1 MPDNSGSHAGDLR
14 RRTRHSD
21 GVKFGEVRDLVRV
34 QVPDPRPAARLAA
47 CASVADVERLARRR
61 LPRPVYDYVAGGA
74 DDEISLAAN
83 RDAFARHRFRPRALQ
98 DVRTV
103 DLTTTLFGRPVAAPV
118 VLAPTGYTRMIDAAG
133 EPAVAAAA
141 AAAGLPYTL
150 STMASTSL
158 ADVAAVAPDADR
170 WFQLYVLR
178 DRARTEALV
187 RQAADA
193 GYRVLEVAVD
203 TAVAG
208 NRRRDVRNGFT
219 IPPRFTLGAIAGLAA
234 APRYWVRTLRA
245 PAMQFA
251 LLGGTSG
258 DATIA
263 SITSQFD
270 PGVTW
275 DDIARLREVWTGPLV
290 LKGPLSPADAAHAA
304 TLGVDGVHL
313 SNHGGRQLDRTVA
326 PLDLVA
332 GVRAATPAGFGIV
345 VDSGVRSGAD
355 AATALALGAD
365 AVAIGRAYLYGL
377 AAGGTPG
384 VRRVVDLLQAELAR
398 TLALLGCT
406 TVAEVRDHGHDLLS
420 PPPHE
425 ETNQ

>member
-1 MPDNSGSHAGDLR
+1 MEL
-14 RRTRHSD
+14 
-21 GVKFGEVRDLVRV
+21 GEVRDLLQVR
-34 QVPDPRPAARLAA
+34 VPDPRAAARLAA
-47 CASVADVERLARRR
+47 CTDVDDVERLARRR

-74 DDEISLAAN
+74 DDEISLRAN
-83 RDAFARHRFRPRALQ
+83 REAFARRRFRPRALR
-98 DVRTV
+98 DVRSV
-103 DLTTTLFGRPVAAPV
+103 DLGTRLFGTPAAAPV
-118 VLAPTGYTRMIDAAG
+118 VLAPTGYTRMVDADG

-158 ADVAAVAPDADR
+158 EEVAAVAPAADR

-187 RQAADA
+187 RRAAAA

-208 NRRRDVRNGFT
+208 HRRRDVRNGFT
-219 IPPRFTLGAIAGLAA
+219 IPPSFTLGAVAGLAA
-234 APRYWVRTLRA
+234 APRYWMRTLRA
-245 PAMQFA
+245 PAMRFA
-251 LLGGTSG
+251 LLDGSSG
-258 DATIA
+258 AGSTIA
-263 SITSQFD
+263 SITDRFD

-275 DDIARLREVWTGPLV
+275 DDIARLREVWSGPML
-290 LKGPLSPADAAHAA
+290 LKGPLSPVDAARAA
-304 TLGVDGVHL
+304 SLGLDGVHL

-332 GVRAATPAGFGIV
+332 PVRAATGPDFGV
-345 VDSGVRSGAD
+345 LVDSGVRSGAD
-355 AATALALGAD
+355 AAVALALGAD

-377 AAGGTPG
+377 AAGGAPG
-384 VRRVVDLLQAELAR
+384 VSRVLDLLSSELAR

-406 TVAEVRDHGHDLLS
+406 TVAEVRDLGSDLLD
-420 PPPHE
+420 E
-425 ETNQ
+425 GKTW

>member
-1 MPDNSGSHAGDLR
+1 VEL
-14 RRTRHSD
+14 
-21 GVKFGEVRDLVRV
+21 GEVRDLLQVR
-34 QVPDPRPAARLAA
+34 VPDPRAAARLAA
-47 CASVADVERLARRR
+47 CTDVDDVERLARRR

-74 DDEISLAAN
+74 DDEISLRAN
-83 RDAFARHRFRPRALQ
+83 REAFARRRFRPRALR
-98 DVRTV
+98 DVRSV
-103 DLTTTLFGRPVAAPV
+103 DLGTRLFGTPAAAPV
-118 VLAPTGYTRMIDAAG
+118 VLAPTGYTRMVDADG

-158 ADVAAVAPDADR
+158 EEVAAVAPAADR

-187 RQAADA
+187 RRAAAA

-208 NRRRDVRNGFT
+208 HRRRDVRNGFT
-219 IPPRFTLGAIAGLAA
+219 IPPSFTLGAVAGLAA
-234 APRYWVRTLRA
+234 APRYWMRTLRA
-245 PAMQFA
+245 PAMRFA
-251 LLGGTSG
+251 LLDGSSG
-258 DATIA
+258 AGSTIA
-263 SITSQFD
+263 SITDRFD

-275 DDIARLREVWTGPLV
+275 DDIARLREVWSGPML
-290 LKGPLSPADAAHAA
+290 LKGPLSPVDAARAA
-304 TLGVDGVHL
+304 SLGLDGVHL

-332 GVRAATPAGFGIV
+332 PVRAATGPDFGV
-345 VDSGVRSGAD
+345 LVDSGVRSGAD
-355 AATALALGAD
+355 AAVALALGAD

-377 AAGGTPG
+377 AAGGAPG
-384 VRRVVDLLQAELAR
+384 VSRVLDLLSSELAR

-406 TVAEVRDHGHDLLS
+406 TVAEVRDLGSDLLD
-420 PPPHE
+420 E
-425 ETNQ
+425 GKTW